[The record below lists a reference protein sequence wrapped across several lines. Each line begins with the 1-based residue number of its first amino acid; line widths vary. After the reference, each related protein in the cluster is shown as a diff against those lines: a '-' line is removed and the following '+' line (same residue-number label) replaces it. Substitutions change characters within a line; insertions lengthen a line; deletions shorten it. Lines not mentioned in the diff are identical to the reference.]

1 MTDES
6 MNLFWKQKDK
16 PGIDYSEKE
25 NNVTHAFLATVR
37 NEPKFL
43 AAVLQKA
50 GIKTNLKPG
59 YEVYFQV
66 DKKRRYQTLDAE
78 NRFILFISSKYKRAE
93 FESDGEKGTIPD
105 GLIID
110 GKTSIIIESK
120 VTSSKDHGQ
129 LKRYNDK
136 FYKGA
141 GEVWEIYWENI
152 YSLARRYVQSGRSS
166 IGDYLLDQF
175 HEYLEVVNMAGF
187 DGIPFFKKDES
198 YEKKIADKVLKR
210 LGVDMEHQE
219 WFKRHNFVLAGRPKT
234 GTAWDYFYNK
244 DIKETKPLKFPHYSI
259 YIFDDFFGV
268 DMLFHKQ
275 ELRKI
280 LNDEQLRET
289 FFGEVEKLAK
299 TCQDYFLHVVDYRL
313 LANKR
318 KGTGA
323 RVGPKYSSLEFMLQ
337 LSRFIQQNRKDWKE
351 KLTQHLELLAQQS
364 FKQISVMKKAFYG
377 DKEYKELDSGGASL
391 KFIKDTVNETKH
403 LYDMMLN
410 LHYKKGGK

>member
-25 NNVTHAFLATVR
+25 NNVTHAFLVTAR

-66 DKKRRYQTLDAE
+66 DKKRRYQTLDAK
-78 NRFILFISSKYKRAE
+78 NKVILFISSKYNAAE
-93 FESDGEKGTIPD
+93 FESEEEKGTIPD

-141 GEVWEIYWENI
+141 GEVREIYWENI

-198 YEKKIADKVLKR
+198 YEKKIADKILKR
-210 LGVDMEHQE
+210 LNVDLEHQE
-219 WFKRHNFVLAGRPKT
+219 WFKEHNFVPKGRAKK

-244 DIKETKPLKFPHYSI
+244 NIKKTNPRDFPHYSI

-268 DMLFHKQ
+268 GMLFHRP
-275 ELRKI
+275 EIRKI
-280 LNDEQLRET
+280 LSDEQLRKT
-289 FFGEVEKLAK
+289 FFREIEKLAESSS
-299 TCQDYFLHVVDYRL
+299 DYFLRVVDYRL

-318 KGTGA
+318 EGIGVRAGSYYT
-323 RVGPKYSSLEFMLQ
+323 SLEFMVQ
-337 LSRFIQQNRKDWKE
+337 LSRFIQQNKKDWKE
-351 KLTQHLELLAQQS
+351 KITQHLELLAQQN

-377 DKEYKELDSGGASL
+377 DKEYKKLDSREASL
-391 KFIKDTVNETKH
+391 EFIKDTVNETKH
-403 LYDMMLN
+403 LYDMMLDH
-410 LHYKKGGK
+410 HYKKRKK